1 MTNRYRSRE
10 REKEKER
17 ERERSGRRNDDDG
30 GGNDNGDGEVAA
42 AGGVEWGGGRG
53 GDVVGC
59 MTVGPGF
66 SPSSALCILSFSLA
80 AEPICPGSTLCI

>member
-1 MTNRYRSRE
+1 MTNRST
-10 REKEKER
+10 

-30 GGNDNGDGEVAA
+30 GGNDDDDGEVAA
-42 AGGVEWGGGRG
+42 AGGRVRG
-53 GDVVGC
+53 GDVVSC